1 VTAPVRGAAAAL
13 GLALILAVPA
23 TGQEMTRFHGRVQFI
38 SGTQMVMTT
47 DDGLSL
53 AVDLLAVD
61 QRSYEDLAGGAGVT
75 VIGRVSSDRSRVVAE
90 RVIPDPSTGPATP
103 RF

>member
-1 VTAPVRGAAAAL
+1 VTGSGCGAAAAL
-13 GLALILAVPA
+13 ALALVLAGPA
-23 TGQEMTRFHGRVQFI
+23 TGQETVRFHGRVQFI

-47 DDGLSL
+47 DNGLSL
-53 AVDLLAVD
+53 AVDLLTVD

-75 VIGRVSSDRSRVVAE
+75 VIGRVTSDRSRVAAE
-90 RVIPDPSTGPATP
+90 QVIPDPSTGPATP